1 MASVPKLEI
10 ERLRD
15 HEEARICARF
25 MADSEPWL
33 TLGRSYEVSLGLITD
48 PTREVYVARKEGR
61 PVGFVILVVTGAF
74 VGYVQSIAVDPEWRG
89 RGIGTRI
96 LAFAE
101 EKILQMSPNV
111 FVCVSSFNPDALRLY
126 RRLGYEIV
134 GELPDYIV
142 RGHSEILMRKTTGP
156 LAEFGEGDDA

>member
-1 MASVPKLEI
+1 MAPVPKLEI
-10 ERLRD
+10 ERLSDR
-15 HEEARICARF
+15 EEARICARL

-48 PTREVYVARKEGR
+48 PTREVYVARLEGR
-61 PVGFVILVVTGAF
+61 PVGFVILVVSGAF
-74 VGYVQSIAVDPEWRG
+74 VGYVQSIAVDPDWRG
-89 RGIGTRI
+89 KGIGTRI

-101 EKILQMSPNV
+101 ERILQMSPNV

-134 GELPDYIV
+134 GDLPDYIV

-156 LAEFGEGDDA
+156 LAEFGEGGDA

>member
-33 TLGRSYEVSLGLITD
+33 TLARSYEVSLGLITD

-101 EKILQMSPNV
+101 ERILQMSPNV

>member
-15 HEEARICARF
+15 DEEARICARL

-33 TLGRSYEVSLGLITD
+33 TLGRSYDVSLGLVTD
-48 PTREVYVARKEGR
+48 PTREVFVARTEGR
-61 PVGFVILVVTGAF
+61 VVGFVILVVSGAF
-74 VGYVQSIAVDPEWRG
+74 VGYVQSIAVDPECRG
-89 RGIGTRI
+89 KGIGTKI

-101 EKILQMSPNV
+101 ERILRVSPNV

-126 RRLGYEIV
+126 RRLGYEVV

-156 LAEFGEGDDA
+156 LAEFGEGGDA